1 MNTSS
6 LIRSIIA
13 ATVLCAAADTLQAE
27 IPAADM
33 QKMEQAAPAQATVK
47 PQKPRKLL
55 VYTFSQGYRHTAI
68 ERATAALQILAKKT
82 GAFEPTFSADSSVFA
97 PASLKQFDG
106 ILFNNTTWLTL
117 ADPVL
122 RKSIMD
128 FAQNGGGIM
137 GIHAAVDNFYSWPEA
152 QEMFG
157 GWFDGHPW
165 TGDGTWAVVLE
176 DPGHTLMK
184 SFEGKNFSIHDELY
198 RIAPVKL
205 RKNCRVLMR
214 IDATDPH
221 NRTAK
226 GMRPADRDLPVS
238 WIRTFGK
245 GRVFYCSLGHNDEV
259 YWNPAVLQH
268 YLDGIQ
274 YALGDLQ
281 ADATPRP
288 FDAMIMLNMDSLRL
302 SLGQI
307 VQYEAGQG
315 RQPMMVFEDIVR
327 RAGNDV
333 AVRTKIEQAML
344 ATLQGKISD
353 EGRRFLCTRLAEFG
367 TEASVPVLA
376 AMLKQPEAF
385 AMAKYA
391 LAAIPGPA
399 SEKVL
404 LDALDNASGAQ
415 LVALENTMGS
425 RHIGSAVPRLQ
436 SLLTS
441 PDQNVATIAAVSLGE
456 IGTVQALDVLKAA
469 RPATAGAVQQAVLE
483 ATAVAAGKVAGQGER
498 EKAIAAF
505 RGLLSDDVAA
515 PVRIRAV
522 RGIISSGEPGLQDFV
537 MEVMAGKD
545 EPARTTVLQAVG
557 QISDGETVGKVAA
570 MLPRLPDGEKV
581 RLLAALAKHADL
593 STREAVTGVL
603 KDKSADVRMAAF
615 RTLGVIGTAG
625 SVRTLAAAAVATKGE
640 EQRVARESLASL
652 TAPGTDDTLVVLLRG
667 TQTDLKAEAVRAMRE
682 RRVPTSAGPLLTA
695 LRESSPK
702 VRQEAA
708 LALRLIAEEDDIA
721 AMITALETEKTEG
734 VRKELENSI
743 VAAGLRISEPAQR
756 DPLVRAALASAKI
769 RENKASFIRILG
781 RIGTSQGLTTI
792 APYLKDRDKD
802 VMLAAVRALS
812 EWPSAAAYTD
822 LHALATTATDR
833 TVRTLAVRGLVRMT
847 GMDTALTHDGTL
859 ARYRE
864 AFALT
869 ADPEEKKQLLALV
882 GSSPSLAAFDAAADG
897 LKEPALKADAEVTV
911 VTIGEAIVRSQYAA
925 IAPVIEQ
932 LRSSANPMV
941 QEKVKY
947 LLNRIARLKK
957 AK

>member
-1 MNTSS
+1 MNTPSF
-6 LIRSIIA
+6 IRSIIA
-13 ATVLCAAADTLQAE
+13 AALLCTAGDTLQAQ

-33 QKMEQAAPAQATVK
+33 QKMEQAAPAQATAK

-55 VYTFSQGYRHTAI
+55 VYTFSQGYQHTAI

-82 GAFEPTFSADSSVFA
+82 GAFEATFSADSSVFL

-117 ADPVL
+117 ADPVI
-122 RKSIMD
+122 RKSILD

-176 DPGHTLMK
+176 DPGHTLMR
-184 SFEGKNFSIHDELY
+184 SFAGKNFTIHDELY
-198 RIAPVKL
+198 RIAPVNL

-214 IDATDPH
+214 IDSNDPH
-221 NRTAK
+221 NRTAS
-226 GMRPADRDLPVS
+226 GMRAADRDLPVS

-288 FDAMIMLNMDSLRL
+288 FDAMIMLNMDSLRA

-307 VQYEAGQG
+307 ARYEAGQG
-315 RQPMMVFEDIVR
+315 RQPMMRFEEIVR
-327 RAGNDV
+327 RAGND
-333 AVRTKIEQAML
+333 AGVRATIEQAML
-344 ATLQGKISD
+344 ATLQGAITD

-367 TEASVPVLA
+367 TESSVPVLA
-376 AMLKQPEAF
+376 ALLKNPGTF
-385 AMAKYA
+385 DMAKYA
-391 LAAIPGPA
+391 LAAIPGAA

-404 LDALDNASGAQ
+404 LDALDNAAGEQ
-415 LVALENTMGS
+415 LVALANTMGS
-425 RHIGSAVPRLQ
+425 RHIGGAVPRLQ
-436 SLLTS
+436 ALLTS
-441 PDQNVATIAAVSLGE
+441 PDQGVATIAAASLGE
-456 IGTVQALDVLKAA
+456 IGTVQALEALKGA
-469 RPATAGAVQQAVLE
+469 RTTPSVAMQQAVLE
-483 ATAVAAGKVAGQGER
+483 ATAVAAGKLATQGER
-498 EKAIAAF
+498 EKAIGAF
-505 RGLLSDDVAA
+505 RGLLSADVAA
-515 PVRIRAV
+515 PVRMRAV
-522 RGIISSGEPGLQDFV
+522 RGIIAAGEPGLQDFV

-545 EPARTTVLQAVG
+545 EPARTAVLQAVA
-557 QISDGETVGKVAA
+557 QITDGETVAKVAVL
-570 MLPRLPDGEKV
+570 LPRLPDGEKV
-581 RLLAALAKHADL
+581 RLLAALAKHPDA
-593 STREAVTGVL
+593 STRETVTGAL
-603 KDKSADVRMAAF
+603 KEKSADVRIAAY
-615 RTLGVIGTAG
+615 RTLGVIGTAA
-625 SVRTLAAAAVATKGE
+625 SVRTLATSAVATKGD

-667 TQTDLKAEAVRAMRE
+667 TQNDLKAEAVRAMRE
-682 RRVPTSAGPLLTA
+682 RRVPTSAGPLLAA
-695 LRESSPK
+695 LREPAPK

-708 LALRLIAEEDDIA
+708 LALRLIAEDGDIA
-721 AMITALETEKTEG
+721 AMIAALETEKTEG

-743 VAAGLRISEPAQR
+743 VAASLRITDTPQR
-756 DPLVRAALASAKI
+756 DPQVISALASAKS
-769 RENKASFIRILG
+769 RENKASFIRVLG
-781 RIGTSQGLTTI
+781 RIGTAQGLTTI

-802 VMLAAVRALS
+802 VMMAAVRALS
-812 EWPSAAAYTD
+812 EWPSAAAYAD
-822 LHALATTATDR
+822 LHALATTTTDR
-833 TVRTLAVRGLVRMT
+833 TVRTLAVRGLVRTT

-864 AFALT
+864 AFTLT
-869 ADPEEKKQLLALV
+869 IDPEEKKQLLALV
-882 GSSPSLAAFDAAADG
+882 GSSPSLAAFDAAADC
-897 LKEPALKADAEVTV
+897 LKDQALKTDAEVTA

-925 IAPVIEQ
+925 IEPVIGQ
-932 LRSSANPMV
+932 LRSSANPVV

-947 LLNRIARLKK
+947 LLNRIARLKNSK
-957 AK
+957 